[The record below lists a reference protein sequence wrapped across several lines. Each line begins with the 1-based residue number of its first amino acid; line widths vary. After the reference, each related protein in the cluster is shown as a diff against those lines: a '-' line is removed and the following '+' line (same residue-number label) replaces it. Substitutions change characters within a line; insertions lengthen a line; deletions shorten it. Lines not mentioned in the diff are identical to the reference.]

1 MERTAWARRASLPA
15 ALAMLAVALFA
26 LNAGPA
32 LADSTGYQTYLD
44 GSAADVQPATQ
55 PGLLLAGGATDQDGA
70 MARFVAQAGYGD
82 IVVLDAWGKDSYGPY
97 ILGFGADS
105 VTTFVFNNRSGAF
118 DPGLLDTLAH
128 AEAIYVDGGN
138 QWDYVHFWKDT
149 PVEDAINAAARTK
162 PVGGISAGL
171 AIMGQYVYTAEQG
184 TTDSAQALKNP
195 YYSHVT
201 LEKDF
206 LALPKMGGV
215 LTDTHWV
222 SRDRMGRTV
231 TFLARLIKDGWT
243 AQGRAVAVEQGT
255 TLWVDPTGKAT
266 FYGAG
271 GAYFLSTTHAPEV
284 CAKGLPLTMT
294 GVNVYRISAPGQ
306 TFDLG
311 TWTGKGGA
319 AYGVSAVAG
328 VLSSTQPGGSLY

>member
-1 MERTAWARRASLPA
+1 MQRSSWARRAGMLA
-15 ALAMLAVALFA
+15 ALASLAVALFA
-26 LNAGPA
+26 LVAGSA
-32 LADSTGYQTYLD
+32 LADGTGYQSYLD
-44 GSAADVQPATQ
+44 GNAVDVAPVTT
-55 PGLLLAGGATDQDGA
+55 PGLLLAGGATDQDDA
-70 MARFVAQAGYGD
+70 MARFVTQAGFGD

-105 VTTFVFNNRSGAF
+105 VQTFVFNNRSGAF
-118 DPGLLDTLAH
+118 DPALLAALAH

-149 PVEDAINAAARTK
+149 PVEDAINLAARTK

-171 AIMGQYVYTAEQG
+171 AIMGRYVYTAEQG
-184 TTDSAQALKNP
+184 TVDSAQALKNP
-195 YYSHVT
+195 YFSHVT
-201 LEKDF
+201 LAKDF
-206 LALPKMGGV
+206 LALPAMGGI

-222 SRDRMGRTV
+222 TRDRMGRTV
-231 TFLARLIKDGWT
+231 TFLARTVKDGWAT
-243 AQGRAVAVEQGT
+243 QGRAVAVEQGS

-294 GVNVYRISAPGQ
+294 GVNVYRITSPGQ

-311 TWTGKGGA
+311 TWTGKGGT

-328 VLSSTQPGGSLY
+328 VLTSTQPGGSLY